1 MKFELSAVSL
11 LPLLAAAAP
20 AIQARD
26 TQASAFTVT
35 ASHSGSSIHLLPME
49 AAGQYFWL
57 GGNASTYCPENVANC
72 PAGTETVFAPGGGA
86 LDVEVPGGQKIYVD
100 PSGALRFTQAH
111 SANIP
116 AGSSQGP
123 FTYTAGNPFGKYTY
137 DGEGAKGWM
146 ACPLQNKVKGQLIYQ
161 VFVNMP
167 NAKPPT
173 GKVEDCIGFDALAKP
188 YESKNNTAAAWQ
200 YI

>member
-11 LPLLAAAAP
+11 LPLLAATAP

-26 TQASAFTVT
+26 AQASAFTVT

-86 LDVEVPGGQKIYVD
+86 LVCRNSILTDIICGIK
-100 PSGALRFTQAH
+100 H
-111 SANIP
+111 
-116 AGSSQGP
+116 
-123 FTYTAGNPFGKYTY
+123 
-137 DGEGAKGWM
+137 
-146 ACPLQNKVKGQLIYQ
+146 
-161 VFVNMP
+161 
-167 NAKPPT
+167 
-173 GKVEDCIGFDALAKP
+173 
-188 YESKNNTAAAWQ
+188 
-200 YI
+200 